1 MINMDY
7 ALIGCGRI
15 AKFHVMAALKCGLN
29 IIALCD
35 LDTSRAQ
42 RFIDDYHLRENVRV
56 YSDYKAMLAENSSIT
71 LVSIATESGSHAR
84 IALDV
89 TASGRHVMIEKPVA
103 LSMADADEV
112 VRSGKAHN
120 VKICVCHQNRFNSAV
135 QALRRAVDDGSF
147 GRITHGSI
155 HIRWNRGKDYY
166 SHDNWRGTWENDGG
180 ALMNQSIHGIDLLMW
195 MMNSRVTSVYGVLRN
210 FSHEYISAEDFGM
223 ALLQFENGSCATIE
237 GTTTVFKRSE
247 EACLCLY
254 GINGTARLGGLGVNK
269 IEGWDFLNYRKID
282 ADEEISN
289 VYGNS
294 HPRLFMDMINAVKN
308 DTAPL
313 VDAQAGRNA
322 VEVVLAIYRS
332 FKEKR
337 PVTLPLEDFS
347 TLDMKGVHLNA

>member
-1 MINMDY
+1 MDY

-35 LDTSRAQ
+35 LDTSKAQ
-42 RFIDDYHLRENVRV
+42 RFVDDYHLGERVRV
-56 YSDYKAMLAENSSIT
+56 YSGCKAMLAENPNIS

-89 TASGRHVMIEKPVA
+89 IAAGKHVMIEKPIA
-103 LSMADADEV
+103 LSITDADEI
-112 VRSGKAHN
+112 VRSGEAHN
-120 VKICVCHQNRFNSAV
+120 VKVSVCHQNRFNPAV
-135 QALRRAVDDGSF
+135 QALRRAVDEGSF

-155 HIRWNRGKDYY
+155 HIRWNRGRDYY
-166 SHDNWRGTWENDGG
+166 SRDNWRGTWEDDGG

-210 FSHEYISAEDFGM
+210 FSHDYISAEDFGM

-237 GTTTVFKRSE
+237 GTTAFFEHSE
-247 EACLCLY
+247 EARLCLH
-254 GINGTARLGGLGVNK
+254 GINGSVRLGGLGVNK
-269 IEGWDFLNYRKID
+269 IESWNFLDNRKSD

-294 HPRLFMDMINAVKN
+294 HPRLFMDMIRAIEN
-308 DTAPL
+308 DSVPL
-313 VDAQAGRNA
+313 VDAQAGKNA

-332 FKEKR
+332 FKEKCL
-337 PVTLPLEDFS
+337 VNLPLEDFS
-347 TLDMKGVHLNA
+347 TLDMKGVYLNA

>member
-1 MINMDY
+1 MDY

-15 AKFHVMAALKCGLN
+15 AKFHVRAAIKCRLN

-35 LDTSRAQ
+35 LDTSKAQ
-42 RFIDDYHLRENVRV
+42 RFIEDYHLGEKVRV

-89 TASGRHVMIEKPVA
+89 IAAGKHVMIEKPIA
-103 LSMADADEV
+103 LSMADADEIM
-112 VRSGKAHN
+112 RAGKAHN
-120 VKICVCHQNRFNSAV
+120 VKVSVCHQNRFNSAV
-135 QALRRAVDDGSF
+135 QALRRAVDEGSF

-155 HIRWNRGKDYY
+155 HIRWNRGRDYY
-166 SHDNWRGTWENDGG
+166 SRDDWRGTWEDDGG

-210 FSHEYISAEDFGM
+210 FSHDYISAEDFGM

-237 GTTTVFKRSE
+237 GTTTIFKDSE

-254 GINGTARLGGLGVNK
+254 GINGSAKLGGLGVNK
-269 IEGWDFLNYRKID
+269 IESWNFLYDRNSD
-282 ADEEISN
+282 ADEEIKN

-294 HPRLFMDMINAVKN
+294 HPRLFMDMISAVKN

-313 VDAQAGRNA
+313 VDAQAGKNA
-322 VEVVLAIYRS
+322 LEVVLAIYRS
-332 FKEKR
+332 FKEKC
-337 PVTLPLEDFS
+337 PVNLPLGDFS
-347 TLDMKGVHLNA
+347 TLDMKGVYLNA

>member
-1 MINMDY
+1 MDY

-35 LDTSRAQ
+35 LDTSKAQ
-42 RFIDDYHLRENVRV
+42 RFIDDYSLGEKVRV
-56 YSDYKAMLAENSSIT
+56 YNDYKTMLAENGSIT

-89 TASGRHVMIEKPVA
+89 IAAGKNVIIEKPIA
-103 LSMADADEV
+103 LSIADADEV
-112 VRSGKAHN
+112 LRSGKAHN
-120 VKICVCHQNRFNSAV
+120 VKISVCHQNRFNSAV
-135 QALRRAVDDGSF
+135 QTLRRAVDDGSL

-155 HIRWNRGKDYY
+155 HIRWNRGIDYY
-166 SHDNWRGTWENDGG
+166 SRDDWRGTWENDGG

-210 FSHEYISAEDFGM
+210 FNHDYISAEDFGM

-237 GTTTVFKRSE
+237 GTTTIFERSE

-254 GINGTARLGGLGVNK
+254 GINGAVKLGGLGVNK
-269 IEGWDFLNYRKID
+269 IESWNFLDNRNTK

-294 HPRLFMDMINAVKN
+294 HPRLFMDMINAVRN
-308 DTAPL
+308 DTNPL
-313 VDAQAGRNA
+313 VDAQAGMNA
-322 VEVVLAIYRS
+322 LEVVLAIYRS
-332 FKEKR
+332 FKEKC
-337 PVTLPLEDFS
+337 PVNLPLKDFS
-347 TLDMKGVHLNA
+347 TLDMKGVYLNA